1 VSDFRPHIKLVVD
14 VGGMGEDNDDEED
27 FLEFHKAFDYVK
39 CINLKRRPDRW
50 QAFTSQS
57 SSVAGAGVVS
67 KIVERVDAVDGIL
80 LTPDTTDVPP
90 NECKMEWDAS
100 KNAKYDPHIQ
110 PPMIKQCTMGEVGCT
125 LSHVALWKELA
136 MAVQVDASML
146 ILEDD
151 AIFHPTFSSSFP
163 KMWKLVPE
171 DWDIFY
177 LGFCN
182 VGPVTPVVQHKYPQ
196 GEGQH
201 DCLTVSIVRPS
212 YGFYTHA
219 YALRTKGA
227 QRLVSQLPVVGPID
241 TWLADNA
248 WFGMNVY
255 YGVIGR
261 STCIIGQQRKDLKN
275 DIVHSAHCRD

>member
-1 VSDFRPHIKLVVD
+1 
-14 VGGMGEDNDDEED
+14 MGEDDNDDEAAL
-27 FLEFHKAFDYVK
+27 FFHQTFDYVK

-57 SSVAGAGVVS
+57 SSVVGADVVS

-100 KNAKYDPHIQ
+100 ENAKYDPHIR

-125 LSHVALWKELA
+125 LSHVALWKELVA
-136 MAVQVDASML
+136 MAVQEEAPPARPDASML

-151 AIFHPTFSSSFP
+151 AIFHPTFSSSFS

-219 YALRTKGA
+219 YALRTKAA
-227 QRLVSQLPVVGPID
+227 QTLVSQLPVVGPID